1 MVNAD
6 QAARIWLMSAVLQV
20 KDLRKT
26 FRLGAESVHA
36 LDGVSLDAPSGEFL
50 VIMGASGSG
59 KSTLLHLIGGLD
71 LPSSGEILIEG
82 QDIAS
87 MSDRKR
93 TLLRRSRLGVV
104 FQNFHLLPT
113 LTAIENVAL
122 PSLIGGSNNGSA
134 QSLAEDLLKS
144 VDMNHRMQHRP
155 QALSGG
161 EQQRVAIARALLN
174 DPALLLADEPTGN
187 LDSHH
192 AEAIWTLLRKLVD
205 EQQRTVIAVT
215 HEPIG
220 ARFAD
225 RIVVLKDGK
234 IVGTINDSRSLD
246 ATLVATRYTELAR

>member
-1 MVNAD
+1 
-6 QAARIWLMSAVLQV
+6 MSVVLQV
-20 KDLRKT
+20 NQLSKT
-26 FRLGAESVHA
+26 FRLGGESVHA
-36 LDGVSLDAPSGEFL
+36 LDGVSLEVPAGEFL

-71 LPSSGEILIEG
+71 LPTSGEILIEG

-87 MSDRKR
+87 MTDRKR

-104 FQNFHLLPT
+104 FQNFNLLPT
-113 LTAIENVAL
+113 LTALENVAL
-122 PSLIGGSNNGSA
+122 PSLIGSANNGSA
-134 QSLAEDLLKS
+134 QSKAKELLDA
-144 VDMNHRMQHRP
+144 VNMGHRTTHRP

-187 LDSHH
+187 LDSQH
-192 AEAIWTLLRKLVD
+192 AESIWTLLRKLVD

-234 IVGTINDSRSLD
+234 IVGTINDSRNLD

>member
-1 MVNAD
+1 MA
-6 QAARIWLMSAVLQV
+6 SVLEV
-20 KDLRKT
+20 GDLRKSY
-26 FRLGAESVHA
+26 RLGDETVHA
-36 LDGVSLDAPSGEFL
+36 LDGISLEATAGEFL

-71 LPSSGEILIEG
+71 LPTSGEILIEG

-104 FQNFHLLPT
+104 FQNFNLLPT

-122 PSLIGGSNNGSA
+122 PSLIGGSRNGSSQTRA
-134 QSLAEDLLKS
+134 RELLES
-144 VDMNHRMQHRP
+144 VNMTHRESHRP

-192 AEAIWTLLRKLVD
+192 AESIWSLLRNLVD

-215 HEPIG
+215 HEPVG

-234 IVGTINDSRSLD
+234 IVGTINDSRNLD

>member
-1 MVNAD
+1 
-6 QAARIWLMSAVLQV
+6 MSVILQV
-20 KDLRKT
+20 TDLKKT
-26 FRLGAESVHA
+26 FRLGSESIHA
-36 LDGVSLDAPSGEFL
+36 LDGVSMEVHAGEFV

-71 LPSSGEILIEG
+71 LPTSGQIAIEG
-82 QDIAS
+82 EDIAS

-93 TLLRRSRLGVV
+93 TLFRRSRLGVV
-104 FQNFHLLPT
+104 FQSFNLLPT
-113 LTAIENVAL
+113 LSAVENVTL
-122 PSLIGGSNNGSA
+122 PALIGGSRNGDMHSHA
-134 QSLAEDLLKS
+134 RDLLDS
-144 VDMNHRMQHRP
+144 VDMGHRMSHRP

-192 AEAIWTLLRKLVD
+192 AEAIWTLLRGLVD
-205 EQQRTVIAVT
+205 KQNRTVIAVT

-234 IVGTINDSRSLD
+234 IVGAINDSRKLD
-246 ATLVATRYTELAR
+246 ASLVATRYTELAR